1 MTMKNPHTV
10 KPGGAIIHD
19 SISYQGARFAL
30 FIAATLLAV
39 ACEEPASPGHSAVRA
54 ASLSLPGT
62 DTVGGQG
69 TLGAGS
75 ATPGSDRQDFNFD
88 VTATLSGGQLF
99 YRDWAVVRIDGTVG
113 TLTVDPADPST
124 ALTAYR
130 DWASVCADPTRGV
143 AFDGTGR
150 LDTGSLISFT
160 VAVCDNGSP
169 ESATDFLQMDVPS
182 YTYSHGGFLSSGDVA
197 KSGTATIIFQDG
209 FESPN
214 PLSEWTQYPSDNDRY
229 SLSSDTVH
237 SGTHSLQV
245 LFNTTGPYG
254 GYGLITRWFPGHD
267 DVYVEFYV
275 MFQYGF
281 QNQRP
286 DREGMHF
293 LTMCGESVVGSGI
306 CKDTAGVRPSG
317 SDWFYAGVDP
327 EGDSVPRLGPF
338 SFYTYWPD
346 MPCPPQYPAQPCYGN
361 VLTQSLPEIP
371 LDGGKWQQV
380 VYHIKMNTPGQN
392 DGSQEL
398 WIDGQRKIVQQG
410 MRWRTTTD
418 LQVNEIRFD
427 NYMGDYAPQQEYLWI
442 DDVTV
447 WQP

>member
-1 MTMKNPHTV
+1 M
-10 KPGGAIIHD
+10 
-19 SISYQGARFAL
+19 ARMSSVFFFQAEDG
-30 FIAATLLAV
+30 I
-39 ACEEPASPGHSAVRA
+39 
-54 ASLSLPGT
+54 
-62 DTVGGQG
+62 
-69 TLGAGS
+69 
-75 ATPGSDRQDFNFD
+75 
-88 VTATLSGGQLF
+88 
-99 YRDWAVVRIDGTVG
+99 RD
-113 TLTVDPADPST
+113 LTVT
-124 ALTAYR
+124 GVQTCAL
-130 DWASVCADPTRGV
+130 P
-143 AFDGTGR
+143 
-150 LDTGSLISFT
+150 IS
-160 VAVCDNGSP
+160 
-169 ESATDFLQMDVPS
+169 
-182 YTYSHGGFLSSGDVA
+182 
-197 KSGTATIIFQDG
+197 
-209 FESPN
+209 
-214 PLSEWTQYPSDNDRY
+214 
-229 SLSSDTVH
+229 
-237 SGTHSLQV
+237 
-245 LFNTTGPYG
+245 YG

-281 QNQRP
+281 QNQRR
-286 DREGMHF
+286 DREGVHF

-398 WIDGQRKIVQQG
+398 WIDGQRKIVEQG

>member
-1 MTMKNPHTV
+1 MP
-10 KPGGAIIHD
+10 
-19 SISYQGARFAL
+19 ARFGSSRSPLLRARL
-30 FIAATLLAV
+30 LHMVNDYRGNRLTLLLTATLLAV
-39 ACEEPASPGHSAVRA
+39 ACEDPGSPVHSAIRA
-54 ASLSLPGT
+54 ANLSPAGA
-62 DTVGGQG
+62 DTVAGLG

-75 ATPGSDRQDFNFD
+75 ATSGSDRQEFNFD
-88 VTATLSGGQLF
+88 VTANLSGAQLF
-99 YRDWAVVRIDGTVG
+99 YRDWAVVRSNGTVG

-124 ALTAYR
+124 AITAYR
-130 DWASVCADPTRGV
+130 DWASACADPTRGV
-143 AFDGTGR
+143 ALDGTGR
-150 LDTGSLISFT
+150 LDTGALTSFT
-160 VAVCDNGSP
+160 VATCDNGAPGSG
-169 ESATDFLQMDVPS
+169 ADFFQMDVPS
-182 YTYSHGGFLSSGDVA
+182 YGYSHGGFLSSGDVA

-209 FESPN
+209 FESPD
-214 PLSEWTQYPSDNDRY
+214 LSAWAQYPSDNARY

-245 LFNTTGPYG
+245 LFDTTGPYG

-275 MFQYGF
+275 MFQQGF

-286 DREGMHF
+286 DGYGMHF
-293 LTMCGESVVGSGI
+293 LTMCGDSVGSGI
-306 CKDTAGVRPSG
+306 CRNQAGVRPSG

-327 EGDSVPRLGPF
+327 EGNSVPRLGPF

-346 MPCPPQYPAQPCYGN
+346 MPCPPPYPAQPCYGN
-361 VLTQSLPEIP
+361 VLTQSSPTIP
-371 LDGGKWQQV
+371 LAGGEWQQV
-380 VYHIKMNTPGQN
+380 VFHVKMNTPGQY

-427 NYMGDYAPQQEYLWI
+427 NYMGDYAHQREYLWI